1 MAVIEATTAESRGD
15 VKDDM
20 GSLRVVQ
27 VTDTHL
33 FADPSG
39 QLVGVNTER
48 SYGEVMEKVLGEVW
62 PVDLI
67 LATGDLVHDGSDS
80 GYRRFKSQFEDLAV
94 RTLVIPGNHDDAA
107 AMRQI
112 FSAGRVTWSD
122 NTLLGQ
128 WQFIT
133 LDSCVAGSSSGHLAQ
148 SQLQMLDK
156 CLTSHPDHHALV
168 CLHHH
173 PIAID
178 CDWID
183 RMRVDNGS
191 ELFEILDRHE
201 AVRGVIWGHV
211 HQEFE
216 TIRRGV
222 RLLASPSTCVQF
234 KPHQPNFT
242 IDDAPPGFR
251 WLQLYADGRIETSV
265 VYVDSL
271 ASSADLDSDGYC

>member
-33 FADPSG
+33 FADSSG
-39 QLVGVNTER
+39 RLVGVDTDR
-48 SYGEVMEKVLGEVW
+48 SYAEVMEKVLGEFW

-67 LATGDLVHDGSDS
+67 LATGDLVHDGSES
-80 GYRRFKSQFEDLAV
+80 GYLRFKSQFEDLAV

-107 AMRQI
+107 VMRSI
-112 FSAGRVTWSD
+112 FSTGRVTWSD
-122 NTLLGQ
+122 SALLGQ
-128 WQFIT
+128 WQFIM
-133 LDSCVAGSSSGHLAQ
+133 LDSCLAGSSSGHLLP

-156 CLTSHPDHHALV
+156 CLASHPNHHALV

-173 PIAID
+173 PVAIG

-183 RMRVDNGS
+183 CIGVDNGA
-191 ELFEILDRHE
+191 ELFEVLDSHE
-201 AVRGVIWGHV
+201 AVRGVVWGHV

-216 TIRRGV
+216 AVRRGV

-234 KPHQPNFT
+234 KPQQRDFA
-242 IDDAPPGFR
+242 IDNAPAGFR

-265 VYVDSL
+265 AYVDTV
-271 ASSADLDSDGYC
+271 ASGVDLESDGYR